1 MAIKKSDLY
10 SKLWKSC
17 DELRGG
23 MDASQYKDYILV
35 LLFARYVTDKYY
47 GKEDALIQVPEGGS
61 FRDLV
66 NLKGDKEIG
75 DKINIAIRKLAEAN
89 DLVGVI
95 TVADFNDSDK
105 LGRGKEMVDRLT
117 NLIAIFED
125 EELNFESNDAGG
137 DDILGDAYEYLMRN
151 FATQSGKSKGQFYTP
166 AEVSRVMAK
175 VIGIN
180 KAKSRDKTIYDPTCG
195 SGSLLLKAAD
205 EAPVKVTI
213 YGQEKDVATVAMAK
227 MNMILHGN
235 EYADIRQGD
244 TITSPEFKEP
254 DGRLRT
260 FHYAVANP
268 PFSTKSWRSGLD
280 PDNDLFNR
288 FDGYGIPPAKNGDY
302 AFLLHF
308 ISSLRSNGKGAIIL
322 PHGVLF
328 RGNVEA
334 EIRKSI
340 IRRGYIKGI
349 IGLPANLFYGT
360 GIPACIIVID
370 KENAGARKGI
380 FMIDASQSYL
390 KDGNKNRLR
399 ERDIHKIVDVFNHQL
414 ELPKYARM
422 VPLNEIEENDF
433 NLNIPRYI
441 DTQEKEDLQ
450 DIAAHL
456 LGGIPNRDLDKLQ
469 KYWQVYPSLR
479 SVLFTNSV
487 REGYSSLRIEQDQIK
502 QTIFNHH
509 EFKAYT
515 DEIHRLFNNWREQYA
530 PPLKGI
536 NSDTNPKAVIHE
548 ISEDILAA
556 FADRILIDKYDIY
569 QHLMTYW
576 LETMKDDLYMIVEN
590 GWAANDELLPEGLLI
605 DRYFQAEQLAI
616 EEMEL
621 KKEEISRQKEELEEE
636 QSGEEGLLEEVKNDK
651 GNITKGNLQKQIGEI
666 KKEPDSAEEL
676 KILQDYLALMD
687 SETTANREIREAR
700 KKLTE
705 QVSKKY
711 KELTP
716 NEVKTLVV
724 DDKWM
729 AAISAEVDGEL
740 ERISY
745 RLTSRIKE
753 LAERYEK
760 PLPQLEEEV
769 VESEARVR
777 THLERMGFAW

>member
-35 LLFARYVTDKYY
+35 LLFMRYVTDKYY
-47 GKEDALIQVPEGGS
+47 GEEDALIQVPEGGS
-61 FRDLV
+61 FNDLV
-66 NLKGDKEIG
+66 ELKGDGEIG
-75 DKINIAIRKLAEAN
+75 DKMNIAIRKLADVN

-117 NLIAIFED
+117 NLVAIFED
-125 EELNFESNDAGG
+125 EELNFKSNDAGG
-137 DDILGDAYEYLMRN
+137 DDILGDAYEYLMRH

-175 VIGIN
+175 LIGID
-180 KAKSRDKTIYDPTCG
+180 KATSRDETIYDPTCG

-244 TITSPEFKEP
+244 TITSPEFKEN
-254 DGRLRT
+254 GRLKT

-268 PFSTKSWRSGLD
+268 PFSTKSWRNGLD
-280 PDNDLFNR
+280 PENDLFNR

-308 ISSLRSNGKGAIIL
+308 ITSLRSNGKGAIIL

-334 EIRKSI
+334 QIRKNI
-340 IRRGYIKGI
+340 IKRGYIKGI
-349 IGLPANLFYGT
+349 IGLPANLFFGT
-360 GIPACIIVID
+360 GIPASIIVID
-370 KENAGARKGI
+370 KEKAAARKGI
-380 FMIDASQSYL
+380 FMIDASQDYV

-399 ERDIHKIVDVFNHQL
+399 EQDIHKIVDVFSHQL
-414 ELPKYARM
+414 ELPKYSRM
-422 VPLNEIEENDF
+422 VPLHVIEENDF

-441 DTQEKEDLQ
+441 DTQEDEDLQ
-450 DIAAHL
+450 DISAHL
-456 LGGIPNRDLDKLQ
+456 SGGIPSRDLDGLQ

-479 SVLFTNSV
+479 TVLFTNSV
-487 REGYSSLRIEQDQIK
+487 RKGYSSLKIGHDQIK
-502 QTIFNHH
+502 QVIFEHH
-509 EFKAYT
+509 EFKAYV
-515 DEIHRLFNNWREQYA
+515 DKIHQIYNRWKEQHTSI
-530 PPLKGI
+530 LKGI
-536 NSDTNPKAVIHE
+536 DCETNPKSVIHT
-548 ISEDILAA
+548 ISEDILIA
-556 FADRILIDKYDIY
+556 FDKLILIDKYDVY

-576 LETMKDDLYMIVEN
+576 QDTMKDDLYMIVES
-590 GWAANDELLPEGLLI
+590 GWVANDELLPEELII
-605 DRYFQAEQLAI
+605 DRYFQEELGILEEQTLRT
-616 EEMEL
+616 
-621 KKEEISRQKEELEEE
+621 EEIKRQKEELEGEHG
-636 QSGEEGLLEEVKNDK
+636 GEEGALEEAKNDK
-651 GNITKGNLQKQIGEI
+651 GNITKGNLLRRIREME
-666 KKEPDSAEEL
+666 KEEDAPEDL
-676 KILQDYLALMD
+676 KIFQDYLDLID
-687 SETTANREIREAR
+687 SETEINGEIR
-700 KKLTE
+700 KLKSALSE
-705 QVSKKY
+705 KVKAKY
-711 KELTP
+711 KELDVDK
-716 NEVKTLVV
+716 VKTLVV

-729 AAISAEVDGEL
+729 AAISAAVGSEL

-745 RLTSRIKE
+745 RLTSRIKV
-753 LAERYEK
+753 LAERYEET
-760 PLPQLEEEV
+760 LPQLKKEV
-769 VESEARVR
+769 AAVESKVKG
-777 THLERMGFAW
+777 HLGRMGFTW